1 MKNEATLGQRR
12 ESETRTTDQVETN
25 SRPLS
30 PRERRLLEV
39 LLELDE
45 CGRHDLDHLAGYE
58 NSPDGVMGL
67 RRKHGFEI
75 PMQRRPFIDRDG
87 KKVRVGYYSLTVEDT
102 AKARSILGGL

>member
-1 MKNEATLGQRR
+1 MENNATLRQRR
-12 ESETRTTDQVETN
+12 DSDSGTTDQVETTT
-25 SRPLS
+25 RPLS
-30 PRERRLLEV
+30 PRERRLLEE
-39 LLELDE
+39 LLTRDE

-87 KKVRVGYYSLTVEDT
+87 KKVRVGYYSLTAEDA
-102 AKARSILGGL
+102 AKARLILEGE